1 MNSCPK
7 ITFLTLYNSPACL
20 WSLTAIF
27 FFVLLFFKKDSIL
40 FIWLPQLLVVAE
52 LDLSSLTRDQTW
64 AALGGQSLSH
74 WATKDRIA

>member
-1 MNSCPK
+1 MTSRPN

-27 FFVLLFFKKDSIL
+27 CFVIFLKKDSIL

-52 LDLSSLTRDQTW
+52 LDLSSLTRDRTW

-74 WATKDRIA
+74 WATKHRIA